1 MTTNPSRRDV
11 LTSTIAIAAGAAI
24 PSLGHVS
31 PAMANPS
38 LMSAAEIVAAIK
50 DKKITATDVAKAAFA
65 RAEQVKDLNA
75 LIIVNKD
82 PALAAAAE
90 IDEGSR
96 GPLQLAGLPIVIKDN
111 INTADMPTSAG
122 TPALQKV
129 QPGRNAPS
137 LQKLLKA

>member
-11 LTSTIAIAAGAAI
+11 LTSTIAIAAGAAL

-31 PAMANPS
+31 SAMANPS
-38 LMSAAEIVAAIK
+38 LMSAAEIVAAIR
-50 DKKITATDVAKAAFA
+50 DKKMTATDVAKAAFA

-90 IDEGSR
+90 IDLGNGLARCRSQAFPSSSR
-96 GPLQLAGLPIVIKDN
+96 TTSIPRICRHPPARLRCRRRNPA
-111 INTADMPTSAG
+111 PTRRRCKS
-122 TPALQKV
+122 
-129 QPGRNAPS
+129 S
-137 LQKLLKA
+137 